1 LTETARDVRMTM
13 RGGGFVND
21 GRLEG
26 KSAIVTGAA
35 SGIGRATLARFVREG
50 AHVVA
55 VDRDAV
61 AVGKAT
67 AEYGAA
73 ASAHTADITDPL
85 AMAALVKQVVEQHG
99 GIDILAHFAGITK
112 DALYQKMSL
121 DDWNAVIHVNLT
133 GTFVVAQAV
142 AQAMRDGGAIV
153 LTSSRSYFGNIGQ
166 ANYAASKGGVV
177 SLTRTLALEL
187 GKRGIRVNAIAPG
200 FIETPMTSVVPDKL
214 RDRAIEQTPLKRTG
228 KPEEI
233 AAVAYFL
240 ASPDSSYLT
249 GQVLCADGGRTVGLA
264 PI

>member
-1 LTETARDVRMTM
+1 MTS
-13 RGGGFVND
+13 GD
-21 GRLEG
+21 RLAE
-26 KSAIVTGAA
+26 KTAIVTGAA
-35 SGIGRATLARFVREG
+35 SGIGRATLARFISEG
-50 AHVVA
+50 ARVVA
-55 VDRDAV
+55 VDRDEA
-61 AVGKAT
+61 ALERAIM
-67 AEYGAA
+67 ELGAA
-73 ASAHTADITDPL
+73 ASAYAADITDPS
-85 AMAALVKQVVEQHG
+85 AMAALAAHVLAQHG

-133 GTFVVAQAV
+133 GTFVVAQAI
-142 AQAMRDGGAIV
+142 APLMRDGGAIV

-233 AAVAYFL
+233 ASVALFL
-240 ASPDSSYLT
+240 ASSDSSYLT
-249 GQVLCADGGRTVGLA
+249 GQVICADGGRTVGLA

>member
-1 LTETARDVRMTM
+1 MSD
-13 RGGGFVND
+13 
-21 GRLEG
+21 RLHRCL
-26 KSAIVTGAA
+26 AIVTGAA
-35 SGIGRATLARFVREG
+35 SGIGRATLARFVHEG
-50 AHVVA
+50 AHVIA
-55 VDRDAV
+55 VDRDTQAIE
-61 AVGKAT
+61 T
-67 AEYGAA
+67 TIAEYGSS
-73 ASAHTADITDPL
+73 ASAYAADITDPH
-85 AMAALVKQVVEQHG
+85 AMAALATHAVEAHG

-112 DALYQKMSL
+112 DALYAKMSL

-133 GTFVVAQAV
+133 GTFVVAQAIAPV
-142 AQAMRDGGAIV
+142 MRDGGAIV

-233 AAVAYFL
+233 ASVALFL
-240 ASPDSSYLT
+240 ASADSSYLT
-249 GQVLCADGGRTVGLA
+249 GQVICADGGRTVGLA